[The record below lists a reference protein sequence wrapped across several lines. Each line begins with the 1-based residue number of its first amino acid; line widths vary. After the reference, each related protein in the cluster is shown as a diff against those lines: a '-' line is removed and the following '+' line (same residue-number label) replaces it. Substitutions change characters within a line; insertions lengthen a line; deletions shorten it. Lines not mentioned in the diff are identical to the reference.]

1 MNMSDVELPSNR
13 KFGLFFSA
21 FSFILSIYFY
31 FYSNFLLSYILITVG
46 LLFFTVALIKSDLL
60 LPLNNLWMW
69 FGMLIGR
76 IVSPIVLGVVYFG
89 LFTPMSF
96 IMRLIRRDELR
107 LRANNDGTKWIS
119 RENSSIKSASFKNQ
133 F

>member
-1 MNMSDVELPSNR
+1 MSDVELPSNR

-46 LLFFTVALIKSDLL
+46 FLFFTVALIKSDLL

-69 FGMLIGR
+69 FGLLIGR

-107 LRANNDGTKWIS
+107 LRVNNDGTKWIS

>member
-1 MNMSDVELPSNR
+1 MSDVELPSNR

-46 LLFFTVALIKSDLL
+46 FLFFTVALIKSDLL